1 MATALKAV
9 VSNTAPAYLIT
20 CERDDGSIIDLTNT
34 VVTMKLF
41 KGATQTNVTSG
52 HDACTIVTPTSGV
65 MSWQPKTGDLPSP
78 GSYKGDV
85 KVTYLDAT
93 FEVLYGQFLL
103 KVRKLLGT

>member
-1 MATALKAV
+1 MSTTLKAV

-20 CERDDGSIIDLTNT
+20 CDRDDGSIIDLTNT
-34 VVTMKLF
+34 TVTMKLF
-41 KGATQTNVTSG
+41 LGSTQTNATTG
-52 HDACTIVTPTSGV
+52 HDACTIVTATSGI

-85 KVTYLDAT
+85 KVAYLDGT